1 MLKQRKLKKGAYPEW
16 VERKE
21 VKIMTK
27 FKGKCESDYLL
38 ESKRL
43 YNKFMDAE
51 KLAKAEVVATDVLDG
66 TKHEKSSSA
75 KQRVAEEAAKKIS
88 MRRADF
94 KAALGDLEKGFADY
108 VYDFA
113 DLPGAGLSRQLVQSL
128 NSGINYTQNE
138 LLYMAKMSEND
149 EADSRLLHDYAK
161 THGFELNNYRSPEDK
176 IKSFHEMNA
185 RLRISADDEN
195 NAAFMRLSDAGVD
208 ALVNKYWKEVVSI
221 PAEEM
226 TVAPVAKSIDEEIQ
240 RDLNKRKA
248 EKMKEADANGE
259 FLKGFG
265 VEPQETDP
273 EYYEPEE
280 VTEEERERVREIS
293 EKMGYEP
300 SKKE

>member
-1 MLKQRKLKKGAYPEW
+1 
-16 VERKE
+16 
-21 VKIMTK
+21 MTK

-51 KLAKAEVVATDVLDG
+51 KLAKAEVAAADALDG
-66 TKHEKSSSA
+66 TKLEKSSSA

-149 EADSRLLHDYAK
+149 EADSRLLHDYALN
-161 THGFELNNYRSPEDK
+161 HGIELNNYKSPEDK

-208 ALVNKYWKEVVSI
+208 NLVNKYWKEVVSI

-259 FLKGFG
+259 FLKGFV

-280 VTEEERERVREIS
+280 VTEEEREKVREIS

>member
-1 MLKQRKLKKGAYPEW
+1 
-16 VERKE
+16 
-21 VKIMTK
+21 MTK

-51 KLAKAEVVATDVLDG
+51 KLAKAEVAAADALDG
-66 TKHEKSSSA
+66 TKLEKSSSA

-149 EADSRLLHDYAK
+149 EADSRLLHDYALN
-161 THGFELNNYRSPEDK
+161 HGIELNNYKSPEDK

-208 ALVNKYWKEVVSI
+208 NLVNKYWKEVVSI

-280 VTEEERERVREIS
+280 VTEEEREKDREIS

>member
-1 MLKQRKLKKGAYPEW
+1 
-16 VERKE
+16 
-21 VKIMTK
+21 MTK

-51 KLAKAEVVATDVLDG
+51 KLAKAEVAAADALDG
-66 TKHEKSSSA
+66 TKLEKSSSA

-149 EADSRLLHDYAK
+149 ETDSRLLHDYALN
-161 THGFELNNYRSPEDK
+161 HGIELNNYKSPEDK

-208 ALVNKYWKEVVSI
+208 NLVNKYWKEVVSI

-280 VTEEERERVREIS
+280 VTEEEREKVREIS

>member
-1 MLKQRKLKKGAYPEW
+1 
-16 VERKE
+16 
-21 VKIMTK
+21 MTK

-51 KLAKAEVVATDVLDG
+51 KLAKAEVAAADALDG
-66 TKHEKSSSA
+66 TKLEKSSSA
-75 KQRVAEEAAKKIS
+75 KQIVAEEAAKKIS

-149 EADSRLLHDYAK
+149 EADSRLLHDYALN
-161 THGFELNNYRSPEDK
+161 HGIELNNYKSPEDK

-208 ALVNKYWKEVVSI
+208 NLVNKYWKEVVSI

-280 VTEEERERVREIS
+280 VTEEEREKVREIS

>member
-1 MLKQRKLKKGAYPEW
+1 
-16 VERKE
+16 
-21 VKIMTK
+21 MTK

-51 KLAKAEVVATDVLDG
+51 KLAKAEVAAADALDG
-66 TKHEKSSSA
+66 TKLEKSSSA

-138 LLYMAKMSEND
+138 LLYMAKMCEND
-149 EADSRLLHDYAK
+149 EADSRLLHDYALN
-161 THGFELNNYRSPEDK
+161 HGIELNNYKSPEDK

-208 ALVNKYWKEVVSI
+208 NLVNKYWKEVVSI

-280 VTEEERERVREIS
+280 VTEEEREKVREIS

>member
-1 MLKQRKLKKGAYPEW
+1 
-16 VERKE
+16 
-21 VKIMTK
+21 MTK

-51 KLAKAEVVATDVLDG
+51 KLAKAEVAAADALDG
-66 TKHEKSSSA
+66 TKLEKSSSA

-138 LLYMAKMSEND
+138 LLYMAKMSKND
-149 EADSRLLHDYAK
+149 EADSRLLHDYALN
-161 THGFELNNYRSPEDK
+161 HGIELNNYKSPEDK

-208 ALVNKYWKEVVSI
+208 NLVNKYWKEVVSI

-280 VTEEERERVREIS
+280 VTEEEREKVREIS

>member
-1 MLKQRKLKKGAYPEW
+1 
-16 VERKE
+16 
-21 VKIMTK
+21 MTK

-51 KLAKAEVVATDVLDG
+51 KLAKAEVAAADALDG
-66 TKHEKSSSA
+66 TKLEKSSSA

-149 EADSRLLHDYAK
+149 EADSRLLHDYALN
-161 THGFELNNYRSPEDK
+161 HGIELNNYKSPEDK

-208 ALVNKYWKEVVSI
+208 NLVNKYWKEVVSI

-280 VTEEERERVREIS
+280 VTEEEREKVREIS

>member
-1 MLKQRKLKKGAYPEW
+1 
-16 VERKE
+16 
-21 VKIMTK
+21 
-27 FKGKCESDYLL
+27 
-38 ESKRL
+38 
-43 YNKFMDAE
+43 
-51 KLAKAEVVATDVLDG
+51 
-66 TKHEKSSSA
+66 
-75 KQRVAEEAAKKIS
+75 
-88 MRRADF
+88 
-94 KAALGDLEKGFADY
+94 
-108 VYDFA
+108 
-113 DLPGAGLSRQLVQSL
+113 
-128 NSGINYTQNE
+128 
-138 LLYMAKMSEND
+138 MSEND

>member
-1 MLKQRKLKKGAYPEW
+1 
-16 VERKE
+16 
-21 VKIMTK
+21 MTK

-51 KLAKAEVVATDVLDG
+51 KLAKAEVAAADALDG
-66 TKHEKSSSA
+66 TKLEKSSSA

-149 EADSRLLHDYAK
+149 EADSRLLNDYALN
-161 THGFELNNYRSPEDK
+161 HGIELNNYKSPEDK

-208 ALVNKYWKEVVSI
+208 NLVNKYWKEVVSI

-280 VTEEERERVREIS
+280 VTEEEREKVREIS

>member
-1 MLKQRKLKKGAYPEW
+1 
-16 VERKE
+16 
-21 VKIMTK
+21 MTK

-51 KLAKAEVVATDVLDG
+51 KLAKAEVAAADALDG
-66 TKHEKSSSA
+66 TKLEKSSSA

-149 EADSRLLHDYAK
+149 EADSRLLHDYALN
-161 THGFELNNYRSPEDK
+161 HGIELNNYKSPEDK

-208 ALVNKYWKEVVSI
+208 NLVNKYWKEVVSI

-226 TVAPVAKSIDEEIQ
+226 TVAPIAKSIDEEIQ

-280 VTEEERERVREIS
+280 VTEEEREKVREIS

>member
-1 MLKQRKLKKGAYPEW
+1 
-16 VERKE
+16 
-21 VKIMTK
+21 MTK

-51 KLAKAEVVATDVLDG
+51 KLAKAEVAAADALDG
-66 TKHEKSSSA
+66 TKLEKSSSA

-149 EADSRLLHDYAK
+149 EADSRLLHDYALN
-161 THGFELNNYRSPEDK
+161 HGIELNNYKSPEDK

-195 NAAFMRLSDAGVD
+195 NAAFMRLSDAWVD
-208 ALVNKYWKEVVSI
+208 NLVNKYWKEVVSI

-280 VTEEERERVREIS
+280 VTEEEREKVREIS

>member
-1 MLKQRKLKKGAYPEW
+1 
-16 VERKE
+16 
-21 VKIMTK
+21 MTK

-51 KLAKAEVVATDVLDG
+51 KLAKAEVAAADALDG
-66 TKHEKSSSA
+66 TKLEKSSSA

-149 EADSRLLHDYAK
+149 EADSRLLHDYALN
-161 THGFELNNYRSPEDK
+161 HGIELNNYKSPEDK

-208 ALVNKYWKEVVSI
+208 NLVNKYWKEVVSI

>member
-1 MLKQRKLKKGAYPEW
+1 
-16 VERKE
+16 
-21 VKIMTK
+21 MTK

-51 KLAKAEVVATDVLDG
+51 KLAKAEVAAADALDG
-66 TKHEKSSSA
+66 TKLEKSSSA

-149 EADSRLLHDYAK
+149 EADSRLLHDYALN
-161 THGFELNNYRSPEDK
+161 HGIELNNYKSPEDK

-208 ALVNKYWKEVVSI
+208 NLVNKYWKEVVSI

-280 VTEEERERVREIS
+280 VTEEEREKV
-293 EKMGYEP
+293 
-300 SKKE
+300 

>member
-1 MLKQRKLKKGAYPEW
+1 
-16 VERKE
+16 
-21 VKIMTK
+21 MTK

>member
-1 MLKQRKLKKGAYPEW
+1 
-16 VERKE
+16 
-21 VKIMTK
+21 MTK

-51 KLAKAEVVATDVLDG
+51 KLAKAEVAAADALDG
-66 TKHEKSSSA
+66 TKLEKSSSA

-149 EADSRLLHDYAK
+149 EADSRLLHDYALN
-161 THGFELNNYRSPEDK
+161 HGIELNNYKSPEDK

-185 RLRISADDEN
+185 RLRISADNEN

-208 ALVNKYWKEVVSI
+208 NLVNKYWKEVVSI

-280 VTEEERERVREIS
+280 VTEEEREKVREIS